1 MYKTSFLFLALASSI
16 AVVPVFADDGK
27 DESGKGKE
35 RGKQEHRSSNHG
47 GGKHQG
53 GKDREPREYG
63 DANAHG
69 DRERE
74 TREGGGHFSRSSHSR
89 IPSGH
94 LPPPGECRL
103 WYPDR
108 PPGHQ
113 PPPYKCG
120 SRAPAGAWVL
130 QRPAGAPQQVEAI
143 VYDTRRPGV
152 VVDVGIFDSRTGS
165 FIKIQGAP
173 R

>member
-1 MYKTSFLFLALASSI
+1 MFAPSVLFLALAGSISLSS
-16 AVVPVFADDGK
+16 AFADEGK

-35 RGKQEHRSSNHG
+35 RGKQE
-47 GGKHQG
+47 Q
-53 GKDREPREYG
+53 RENG
-63 DANAHG
+63 DGN
-69 DRERE
+69 
-74 TREGGGHFSRSSHSR
+74 SRSSKERESQRGDDYFSRNNHSR
-89 IPSGH
+89 IPNGH

-108 PPGHQ
+108 LAGQQ

-130 QRPAGAPQQVEAI
+130 QRTAGAPQHVKAV
-143 VYDTRRPGV
+143 VYDERRPGV

-165 FIKIQGAP
+165 FIKVQGSP

>member
-1 MYKTSFLFLALASSI
+1 MHTKSVIFLALASSL
-16 AVVPVFADDGK
+16 AFSRAFADEGK

-35 RGKQEHRSSNHG
+35 RGRQEQRDSKHG
-47 GGKHQG
+47 DGNNRGGKER
-53 GKDREPREYG
+53 DTRG
-63 DANAHG
+63 DG
-69 DRERE
+69 DY
-74 TREGGGHFSRSSHSR
+74 FSRPNHSR
-89 IPSGH
+89 IPNGH

-108 PPGHQ
+108 PAGHQ

-130 QRPAGAPQQVEAI
+130 QRPAGAPQHIEAV
-143 VYDTRRPGV
+143 VYDERRPGV

-165 FIKIQGAP
+165 FIKVQGSP

>member
-1 MYKTSFLFLALASSI
+1 MHKIFILLLALAGSI
-16 AVVPVFADDGK
+16 AAVPMFADEGK

-35 RGKQEHRSSNHG
+35 RGKKEQRNGDSRD
-47 GGKHQG
+47 GKHQRG
-53 GKDREPREYG
+53 NDRDAREYG
-63 DANAHG
+63 DGSNRGGPDRDNWG
-69 DRERE
+69 D
-74 TREGGGHFSRSSHSR
+74 GGYFSRSSHSR
-89 IPSGH
+89 IPNGH

-108 PPGHQ
+108 PAGHQ

-130 QRPAGAPQQVEAI
+130 QRPVDAPQHVEAV
-143 VYDTRRPGV
+143 VYDERRPGV
-152 VVDVGIFDSRTGS
+152 VVDIGIFDSRTGS
-165 FIKIQGAP
+165 FIKLQGTP

>member
-1 MYKTSFLFLALASSI
+1 MHKISILLLALAGSI
-16 AVVPVFADDGK
+16 AAVPSFSDEGK

-35 RGKQEHRSSNHG
+35 RGKQEQRNGDSRD
-47 GGKHQG
+47 GKHQRG
-53 GKDREPREYG
+53 NDRDAREYG
-63 DANAHG
+63 SNRG
-69 DRERE
+69 GPDRDNRGA
-74 TREGGGHFSRSSHSR
+74 GGYFSRSSHSR
-89 IPSGH
+89 IPNGH

-108 PPGHQ
+108 PAGHQ

-130 QRPAGAPQQVEAI
+130 QRPVDAPQHVEAV
-143 VYDTRRPGV
+143 VYDERRPGV

-165 FIKIQGAP
+165 FIKIQGTP